1 MFSRRTHFPRAVHDH
16 RSISFRRKPHG
27 DSGDHRH
34 THPTSAIQVTSSP
47 SWCILPQCKPTF
59 YRIFKKK
66 SSQGYQSIPY
76 LVALFSSMLWIYYAC
91 LKSNAMLLITINS
104 VGCVIETTYI
114 AMFIAYASKKARMTT
129 LKMLLLLNFG
139 GFSLIV
145 LCVYYLAKGPNR
157 VRVLGWVCLVFNVS
171 VFVSPLSIMK
181 QVIRT
186 KSVEFMPFSLSFFLT
201 LNAVVWFFYGLLQK
215 NFYIYLPNTLRFA
228 FGILQMVLYLIYKSC
243 DEVPEDQ
250 KPSTVAEQGTTEA
263 PDGFPIFSLANRV
276 ETREKNDQNVHD
288 RTDNR
293 GGHRANS
300 YHV

>member
-1 MFSRRTHFPRAVHDH
+1 MAIDRV
-16 RSISFRRKPHG
+16 SIHLHG
-27 DSGDHRH
+27 FN
-34 THPTSAIQVTSSP
+34 TTQLITVTSSP

-129 LKMLLLLNFG
+129 LKMLLLLNLG
-139 GFSLIV
+139 GFCLIV

-157 VRVLGWVCLVFNVS
+157 VR
-171 VFVSPLSIMK
+171 K
-181 QVIRT
+181 QVICT
-186 KSVEFMPFSLSFFLT
+186 KSIEFMPFLLSFFLT

-215 NFYIYLPNTLRFA
+215 DFFIYLPNTLGFA

-250 KPSTVAEQGTTEA
+250 KPSTVTEQGTTEA

-276 ETREKNDQNVHD
+276 ETRERNDQNVHD
-288 RTDNR
+288 QTDNHV
-293 GGHRANS
+293 GHRANPH
-300 YHV
+300 HV